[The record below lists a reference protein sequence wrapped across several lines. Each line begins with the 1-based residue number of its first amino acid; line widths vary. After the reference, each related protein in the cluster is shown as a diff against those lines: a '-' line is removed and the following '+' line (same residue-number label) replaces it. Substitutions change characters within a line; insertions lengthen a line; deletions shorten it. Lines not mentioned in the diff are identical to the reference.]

1 LATRSAL
8 NSDTETRPVLTQV
21 EIDRARPYGRVRRAE
36 VGEVLY
42 RPGEVGVPC
51 FILLSATLE
60 IVQPSIHGE
69 RLVFLLCPGM
79 FTGEAGMIAGQR
91 TVVQARVIQAGEI
104 LELRPAELRALVA
117 RDARLSEILLRAFVL
132 RRLMLITRQLGNVA
146 VIGSRHSADTLR
158 LQEFLGRNGHP
169 YTYVDLDS
177 DDTSRNLLDRF
188 AIAVSEIPIVIG
200 NGTMILRNPSTSQLA
215 DCLGLNDNINKG
227 LLHDVVIVGAG
238 PGSSGIWGLG
248 RIGYSP
254 Y

>member
-1 LATRSAL
+1 MATRSAL

-91 TVVQARVIQAGEI
+91 TVVQARVIQAGESWSFG
-104 LELRPAELRALVA
+104 PQSFALLWHEMRV
-117 RDARLSEILLRAFVL
+117 
-132 RRLMLITRQLGNVA
+132 
-146 VIGSRHSADTLR
+146 
-158 LQEFLGRNGHP
+158 
-169 YTYVDLDS
+169 
-177 DDTSRNLLDRF
+177 
-188 AIAVSEIPIVIG
+188 
-200 NGTMILRNPSTSQLA
+200 
-215 DCLGLNDNINKG
+215 
-227 LLHDVVIVGAG
+227 
-238 PGSSGIWGLG
+238 
-248 RIGYSP
+248 
-254 Y
+254 